1 VLLQI
6 RFIVQVNPCMLQEN
20 SLQYAE
26 QLSRTQNSNCQFFR
40 KSDEYICGF
49 QENAPWAMQYCSR
62 KIAY

>member
-1 VLLQI
+1 
-6 RFIVQVNPCMLQEN
+6 MLQEN
-20 SLQYAE
+20 FLQYAE